1 MREDNLDRVSRLGS
15 EAWKRLKK
23 TKDYNDWLKVGEALQ
38 CGREWAMR
46 QAQANKPE
54 GKAYNM
60 AFSEWLQ
67 RYKLDDMDKG
77 DRSRLFQVMDALP
90 QIEEWRRTLTLTE
103 RLKLNHPNAVL
114 RKFKLAFE
122 IPDPSKP
129 VKPGLRDAVAELS
142 EENLKLKNQNARL
155 TAHIEEVE
163 ATFERVIDR
172 GIVPKTL
179 LWVANGLLDLRFQ
192 APTVRGVYDIKP
204 QIEVIKR
211 KKTFVGNEVRF
222 VRLRRDDPEFGDSI
236 EAAENDDIRIIAT
249 GVQTDAEA
257 KSIAQ
262 ADFNTHGRNP

>member
-67 RYKLDDMDKG
+67 RYKLDDLDKG

-114 RKFKLAFE
+114 RKFKSAFE

-142 EENLKLKNQNARL
+142 EENLKLKNENEKL
-155 TAHIEEVE
+155 KAHIEEIE
-163 ATFERVIDR
+163 TAA
-172 GIVPKTL
+172 PAASQQPL
-179 LWVANGLLDLRFQ
+179 LWVATGYENNYRFQ
-192 APTVRGVYDIKP
+192 APTVRGVYDIFPKYK
-204 QIEVIKR
+204 VIKH
-211 KKTFVGNEVRF
+211 KKTFGSEVRF
-222 VRLRRDDPEFGDSI
+222 VTLLRDDDPDNGDSV
-236 EAAENDDIRIIAT
+236 EAAETADSKNIRIIAT
-249 GVQTDAEA
+249 GVKTAAEA
-257 KSIAQ
+257 KGLAQ
-262 ADFNTHGRNP
+262 ADYDQGRDL